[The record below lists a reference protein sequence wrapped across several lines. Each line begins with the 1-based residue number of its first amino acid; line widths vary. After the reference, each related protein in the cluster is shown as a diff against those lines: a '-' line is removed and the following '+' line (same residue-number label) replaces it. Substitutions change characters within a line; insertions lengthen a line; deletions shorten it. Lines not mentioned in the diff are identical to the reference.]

1 MFGARRMAARS
12 VVDYQIV
19 SAQMTS
25 EGFRGAD
32 LKVQEEVKQ
41 LLAEGWQPLGP
52 AQTSISETEGF
63 QNYVVSQTM
72 VKYDT

>member
-1 MFGARRMAARS
+1 MAARS

-32 LKVQEEVKQ
+32 LKVQEKVKQ

-52 AQTSISETEGF
+52 AQTTISAAEEYET
-63 QNYVVSQTM
+63 YVVSQTM

>member
-1 MFGARRMAARS
+1 MAARS
-12 VVDYQIV
+12 VVDYQII
-19 SAQMTS
+19 SAQTTI

-32 LKVQEEVKQ
+32 LNVQEMVKQ

-52 AQTSISETEGF
+52 AQTSISESDGY